1 MLKPTNNFHFQFLA
15 ASRTFST
22 PKIVFAGFRRPRTS
36 HREAQGVEIRM
47 LQGVGSAPKKALKA
61 PTGEPDMQELPKQTQ
76 TLLVEFER
84 MVDKYIRVI
93 ERYSSTA
100 ATQLTNPEHRSIA
113 VIAIRTTNDTRP
125 PSTNKTT
132 PHRRNGQSNP
142 APQSTTS
149 NPPTPPKSPSAQNS
163 APPTWKPSP
172 PPPPRLRHHPT
183 SLARE
188 PTSHLQRPARP
199 LATGALRTDPS
210 VRRKATATA
219 SRWARR
225 EFCTPIWKPIPHQPH
240 VQVIG
245 NGCVEAL

>member
-172 PPPPRLRHHPT
+172 PPPPDFAIIQQALHENQLLIFKGQQDLSPRAHYELTRLFGGK
-183 SLARE
+183 L
-188 PTSHLQRPARP
+188 RPRQVVGQEESSAPRF
-199 LATGALRTDPS
+199 GNPS
-210 VRRKATATA
+210 
-219 SRWARR
+219 
-225 EFCTPIWKPIPHQPH
+225 PI
-240 VQVIG
+240 
-245 NGCVEAL
+245 NLTCR